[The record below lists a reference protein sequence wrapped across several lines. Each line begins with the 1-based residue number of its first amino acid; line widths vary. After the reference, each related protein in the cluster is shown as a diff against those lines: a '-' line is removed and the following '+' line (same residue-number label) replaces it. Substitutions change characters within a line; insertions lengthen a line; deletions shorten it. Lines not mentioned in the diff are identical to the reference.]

1 MISNEAKYFMTAI
14 QLRKKYASQIKIL
27 VGFESEWIRSD
38 TSLRLIH
45 DSLSRHPF
53 EFFIG
58 SVHHLHGI
66 PIDWSRKLY
75 SKAREVSGGT
85 DERIFED
92 YFDVQFEMLQNLK
105 PMIVG
110 HFDLIRLHSDN
121 PNASDG
127 GFRRWTGVWQRVAR
141 NLRYI
146 SSYGGLLELN
156 SAALRKGLEMPYPAA
171 EVCQV

>member
-1 MISNEAKYFMTAI
+1 MTAI
-14 QLRKKYASQIKIL
+14 KLREKYASQIKIL

-38 TSLRLIH
+38 TSLNLIH
-45 DSLSRHPF
+45 ESLSRYPF
-53 EFFIG
+53 EFFVG

-66 PIDWSRKLY
+66 PIDWNRDLY
-75 SKAREVSGGT
+75 SKAREISGGT

-92 YFDVQFEMLQNLK
+92 YFDIHFEMLQNLK

-121 PNASDG
+121 PNTSDG
-127 GFRRWTGVWQRVAR
+127 GFRRWTGVWQRVTR
-141 NLRYI
+141 NLKYI

-156 SAALRKGLEMPYPAA
+156 SAALRKGLEAPYPAA